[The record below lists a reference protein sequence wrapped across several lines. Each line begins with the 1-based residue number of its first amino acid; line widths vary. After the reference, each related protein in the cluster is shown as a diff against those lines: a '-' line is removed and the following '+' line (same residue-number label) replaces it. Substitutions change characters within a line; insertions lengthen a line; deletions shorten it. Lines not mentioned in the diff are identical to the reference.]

1 MDNELHWGLLSTA
14 GISRAVI
21 PPLKKSPRNR
31 LVAVASRELARAK
44 AFAAKWEIEKAF
56 GSYEEL
62 LADPDIDI
70 IYNPLPNALHAEW
83 TIKALEAGKNVLCE
97 KPLATTTEE
106 VEAIIAA
113 VKRTGK
119 TVEEGFMYRHS
130 PQTLKV
136 KELIDS
142 GTIGKA
148 VMMHGTFSFYLAN
161 EQDIRMEA
169 DLGGGSIWDLGCY
182 PISYF
187 RYLCGMESD
196 RVFGNKVDGKTGVD
210 VTFSGEMHFPGNT
223 LAQFQCS
230 FRSSPGHQSIEILG
244 EEGQIF
250 ISNPFLP
257 GPKEE
262 ITVVKDTGTE
272 KIEVDCGDLYA
283 GEVEDMAD
291 AVLNQK
297 STLVTLDDSLNNTRV
312 IINLLESARLGKM
325 I

>member
-1 MDNELHWGLLSTA
+1 MNNDLHWGLLSTA
-14 GISRAVI
+14 GISREVI

-31 LVAVASRELARAK
+31 LVAVASRELAKSK
-44 AFAAKWEIEKAF
+44 AFAAKWEIEEAF

-83 TIKALEAGKNVLCE
+83 TIKALEAGKHVLCE
-97 KPLATTTEE
+97 KPLATTTQE

-119 TVEEGFMYRHS
+119 IVEEGFMYRHS

-142 GTIGKA
+142 GKIGKV
-148 VMMHGTFSFYLAN
+148 VMMHGMFSFYLAN
-161 EQDIRMEA
+161 EQDIRMDA
-169 DLGGGSIWDLGCY
+169 ALGGGSIWDLGCY

-187 RYLCGMESD
+187 RYLSGMEPD
-196 RVFGNKVDGKTGVD
+196 RVFGYKVDGNTGVD
-210 VTFSGEMHFPGNT
+210 VTFSGEMRFPGNA

-230 FRSSPGHQSIEILG
+230 FRSSPSRQGVEVLG
-244 EEGQIF
+244 EEGQII
-250 ISNPFLP
+250 ISNPFRP

-262 ITVVKDTGTE
+262 IRVMKDTGME

-283 GEVEDMAD
+283 GEVENIAD

-297 STLVTLDDSLNNTRV
+297 PPLVTLDDSLNNTRV
-312 IINLLESARLGKM
+312 IINLLESARSGKV

>member
-1 MDNELHWGLLSTA
+1 MDNKLHWGLLSTA
-14 GISRAVI
+14 GINRAVI
-21 PPLKKSPRNR
+21 PPLKKSSRNR
-31 LVAVASRELARAK
+31 LVAIASRELAKAK

-70 IYNPLPNALHAEW
+70 IYNPLPNALHTEW
-83 TIKALEAGKNVLCE
+83 TIKALEAGKHVLCE

-106 VEAIIAA
+106 IEAIIAA

-119 TVEEGFMYRHS
+119 IVEEGFMYRHS
-130 PQTLKV
+130 PQTLRV

-142 GTIGKA
+142 GKIGKV
-148 VMMHGTFSFYLAN
+148 VMMHGRFSFCLAN
-161 EQDIRMEA
+161 EQDIRMDA
-169 DLGGGSIWDLGCY
+169 TLGGGSIWDLGCY

-187 RYLCGMESD
+187 RYLYGMEPD
-196 RVFGNKVDGKTGVD
+196 QVCGYKVDGKTGVD
-210 VTFSGEMHFPGNT
+210 VTFSGEMHFPGNA

-230 FRSSPGHQSIEILG
+230 FRSTPSRQSIEVFG

-257 GPKEE
+257 SPKEE
-262 ITVVKDTGTE
+262 IMVMKDTGAE
-272 KIEVDCGDLYA
+272 KIEIDCGDLYA

-291 AVLNQK
+291 IILNHK
-297 STLVTLDDSLNNTRV
+297 LPRVSLDDSLNNTRV
-312 IINLLESARLGKM
+312 IINLLESARSGKT